1 MKEIMETLSAALQAS
16 KDESGGYTLEALL
29 IGAVGV
35 ALIITLFQ
43 PVQDLFQ
50 AAINAVQALLP

>member
-1 MKEIMETLSAALQAS
+1 MKEIIEALSAALTAS
-16 KDESGGYTLEALL
+16 KDEAGGYTLEALL

-43 PVQDLFQ
+43 PVQDLFN
-50 AAINAVQALLP
+50 AAINAVTALLP

>member
-1 MKEIMETLSAALQAS
+1 MKEIIETLSAALES
-16 KDESGGYTLEALL
+16 SRDETGGYTLEALL

-43 PVQDLFQ
+43 PVQDLFN
-50 AAINAVQALLP
+50 AAIDAVTTLLP

>member
-1 MKEIMETLSAALQAS
+1 MKEIIETLSAALQAS

-43 PVQDLFQ
+43 PVQDLFN
-50 AAINAVQALLP
+50 AAISAVTDLLP

>member
-1 MKEIMETLSAALQAS
+1 MKEIIEALSAALTAN
-16 KDESGGYTLEALL
+16 KDETGGYTLEALL

-43 PVQDLFQ
+43 PVQDLFN
-50 AAINAVQALLP
+50 AAIGAVTNLLP